1 MELHLWTALTIVSM
15 SAVTYLCRAGGYW
28 AFRQFKPSAGLQ
40 SMLSYVPGALFVSF
54 VAPSVVSGG
63 LKEWIGAAVA
73 LVVAR
78 VTGSLVWP
86 IFAGTAAAWVVW
98 ATS

>member
-1 MELHLWTALTIVSM
+1 MHFDVWTVLTIASM
-15 SAVTYLCRAGGYW
+15 ALVTYLSRAGGYW
-28 AFRQFKPSAGLQ
+28 LFRQFKPSPGLQ

-63 LKEWIGAAVA
+63 LKEWVGTAVA

-78 VTGSLVWP
+78 ATGSLVWP

-98 ATS
+98 AAT

>member
-1 MELHLWTALTIVSM
+1 MQLNLWTVLTIVSM
-15 SAVTYLCRAGGYW
+15 SAVTYLSRAGGYW
-28 AFRQFKPSAGLQ
+28 LFRQFKPSPGLQ
-40 SMLSYVPGALFVSF
+40 TMLTYVPGALFVSF
-54 VAPSVVSGG
+54 VTPSVVSGG

-78 VTGSLVWP
+78 ATGSLVWP

-98 ATS
+98 AMS